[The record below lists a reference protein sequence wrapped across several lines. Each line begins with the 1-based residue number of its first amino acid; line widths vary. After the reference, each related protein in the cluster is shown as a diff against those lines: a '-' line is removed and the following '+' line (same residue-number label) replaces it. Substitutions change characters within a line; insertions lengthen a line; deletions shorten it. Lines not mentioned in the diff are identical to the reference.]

1 MEKPR
6 KKSSPRGISSECIE
20 CPVCFEMV
28 PESDFVM
35 CSCTSRSCRECTKE
49 YILSNFQVAHCMTC
63 RVEWTNKFLAANFTK
78 KWLDDN
84 TDKGYRH
91 HRKKCALDREKSLIP
106 ETLLKVPSVNA
117 EKEKEALISSLKSRN
132 KVIKS
137 EIADIKQCLQNGIT
151 YKGYLAKQEIKRLE
165 KELNTPNLPSK
176 RYTELSRAMINLSK
190 KNANTTPTT
199 ADLIEDRD
207 KIKALESELLSNK
220 KSILLSNLP
229 ETTVNLYEDKEYK
242 VEFLCTCPYPSCR
255 GMVTVK
261 KLKCVV
267 CYKKICKEC
276 REPLE
281 LSSVEH
287 TLEKSTST
295 FFKGEKCE
303 HFCNFQILENIKLL
317 KEDTKPCPKCAVG
330 IFRIQGCSQ
339 MFCTNCKISFSWD
352 TGKINAGRVHNPHA
366 IEWFRQSG
374 NLDRDILDIPC
385 GGLPQVFHI
394 VKYEEVS
401 DDLFETIVSIY
412 QVVAELDEKIEK
424 CVIEDF
430 EDIRMDYVLGKK
442 TEKQWES
449 AIFTRERNNERKK
462 VLSDIYVTFR
472 TISVERFRQL
482 YEDLEALRVRNT
494 TNGGGSEVENTKK
507 SIKIYVKA
515 FIENMN
521 EVKTFINST
530 LSEELVLL
538 GTAKPIQIL
547 DSWQWSNK

>member
-6 KKSSPRGISSECIE
+6 KKSSPRNAVSERLE

-28 PESDFVM
+28 PETEFVV
-35 CSCTSRSCRECTKE
+35 CSCTSKSCRECTKE

-106 ETLLKVPSVNA
+106 ETLLKVPLVSA
-117 EKEKEALISSLKSRN
+117 EKEKEALISSLKTRN

-151 YKGYLAKQEIKRLE
+151 HKGYLAKQEIKRLE

-176 RYTELSRAMINLSK
+176 RYTELSRAIISLSK
-190 KNANTTPTT
+190 KNTNTTPTT

-220 KSILLSNLP
+220 KRIINDITSNLP
-229 ETTVNLYEDKEYK
+229 GISTNLYEDKEYK

-267 CYKKICKEC
+267 CYKKVCEDC

-281 LSSVEH
+281 L
-287 TLEKSTST
+287 EKSAH
-295 FFKGEKCE
+295 KC
-303 HFCNFQILENIKLL
+303 NPQILENIKLL

-339 MFCTNCKISFSWD
+339 MFCTICKISFSWD

-366 IEWFRQSG
+366 IEWFRQNG
-374 NLDRDILDIPC
+374 NIDRDILDIPC

-394 VKYEEVS
+394 LKYEEVS

-412 QVVAELDEKIEK
+412 QVVAEVDERIEK

-462 VLSDIYVTFR
+462 LLSDIYVTFR

-482 YEDLEALRVRNT
+482 YEDLEALRAT
-494 TNGGGSEVENTKK
+494 TVVSSGDENTKK
-507 SIKIYVKA
+507 LIKLCVKA
-515 FIENMN
+515 FIENMS